1 MVLLAGWLGCA
12 GPAADDCTDLPG
24 AEFATADSLGLE
36 EFLALEPDQRKP
48 RRSQAEIWRKRSQDS
63 GRARDRVQ
71 ALSRAAGL
79 TPDDPEIW
87 LQLAN
92 IWRWIGDD
100 LRTKTCLDNA
110 AAAIRAL
117 GSGGD
122 PQHLEAILLA
132 SEDPYAL
139 VRESAARALGN
150 FDAEP
155 ATMRLEQLAR
165 QDRDEGVRR
174 AAIEAL
180 SGPLS
185 KKLYRR

>member
-1 MVLLAGWLGCA
+1 V
-12 GPAADDCTDLPG
+12 
-24 AEFATADSLGLE
+24 
-36 EFLALEPDQRKP
+36 R
-48 RRSQAEIWRKRSQDS
+48 
-63 GRARDRVQ
+63 
-71 ALSRAAGL
+71 
-79 TPDDPEIW
+79 
-87 LQLAN
+87 
-92 IWRWIGDD
+92 
-100 LRTKTCLDNA
+100 

-122 PQHLEAILLA
+122 PQQLEAILLA
-132 SEDPYAL
+132 SEDPYVL

-150 FDAEP
+150 FDAEQ
-155 ATMRLEQLAR
+155 ATMRLEQLAK